1 MSRRPLYALAAA
13 GGLAVVAATSG
24 AAGASPAAGYQV
36 YEAPPSATMAYDN
49 SVEPTIAANWKT
61 GRAMIIADTT
71 PYVVSFNNSA
81 RTATWA
87 PAPGITTRY
96 TTLDPIIWGD
106 SENGRVIVSQLA
118 GATSLMDISDDGGES
133 WQPAQG
139 GGPSGVDHQTLG
151 GGPYAA
157 TNKPLVTTYPK
168 AVWYCAQDIATSFC
182 SISTDGGRTYGPSKP
197 MYSVV
202 GAGPLGACGG
212 LHGHVNVRQDGTA
225 MIPNKGCLAGAGTS
239 LTLNDKTRK
248 VGVALNS
255 DNNTGPFTLETVPDS
270 TSRGR
275 MDPYVEADKANTMYL
290 AYVDGTDKMKVAVKK
305 KGGDWAKSVDVGK
318 LAGVKSTAFPLVIG
332 GSPGRAAVA
341 YLGSKTGPVGDLDA
355 QNTKFKGTWQMYV
368 STTTDSGRT
377 WTTQQV
383 TNDERFPV
391 QVGCI
396 RKTSNTCNHRNLY
409 DFNGITV
416 DKLGRVMVMAA
427 DGCTPNRG
435 CVDGVTYDKQEDS
448 GANGDN
454 TNVGFIVRQE
464 CGPSLFADQ
473 QKKLDAAC
481 RIWKR

>member
-13 GGLAVVAATSG
+13 GSLAVLAASTG
-24 AAGASPAAGYQV
+24 AAGAAPAAAYQV
-36 YEAPPSATMAYDN
+36 YEAPPSTMAYDD

-61 GRAMIIADTT
+61 GRAMVISNTT
-71 PYVVSFNNSA
+71 PYVVSFNNA
-81 RTATWA
+81 GRTSTWA
-87 PAPGITTRY
+87 PAPGITTQY

-139 GGPSGVDHQTLG
+139 GGPSGVDHQTVG

-157 TNKPLVTTYPK
+157 TNKPLVTSYPK
-168 AVWYCAQDIATSFC
+168 AVWYCAQDIATAFC
-182 SISTDGGRTYGPSKP
+182 SISTDGGRTYGPSHP
-197 MYSVV
+197 IYTVV
-202 GAGPLGACGG
+202 NAGPLAGCGG

-225 MIPNKGCLAGAGTS
+225 MVPNKGCLEAPGTT
-239 LTLNDKTRK
+239 LTDDVTK

-255 DNNTGPFTLETVPDS
+255 DNNTGPWTVEQVPDS
-270 TSRGR
+270 TTRGR
-275 MDPYVEADKANTMYL
+275 MDPYIEADRANTMYL

-305 KGGDWAKSVDVGK
+305 KGGSWAKSVDVGK
-318 LAGVKSTAFPLVIG
+318 LAGVKSSAFPLVIG
-332 GSPGRAAVA
+332 GSPGRAAIA
-341 YLGSKTGPVGDLDA
+341 YLGSKTGPEKTLDA
-355 QNTKFKGTWQMYV
+355 QNTKFEGTWQLYI
-368 STTTDSGRT
+368 STTLDSGRT
-377 WTTQQV
+377 WSTQQV
-383 TNDERFPV
+383 TKDERYPV

-396 RKTSNTCNHRNLY
+396 RKTSNTCEHRNLY

-435 CVDGVTYDKQEDS
+435 CVDGVRYDRQVAAG
-448 GANGDN
+448 GAGDD
-454 TNVGFIVRQE
+454 TNVGFVVRQE
-464 CGPSLFADQ
+464 CGPSLFAEQ

-481 RIWKR
+481 RIYRR